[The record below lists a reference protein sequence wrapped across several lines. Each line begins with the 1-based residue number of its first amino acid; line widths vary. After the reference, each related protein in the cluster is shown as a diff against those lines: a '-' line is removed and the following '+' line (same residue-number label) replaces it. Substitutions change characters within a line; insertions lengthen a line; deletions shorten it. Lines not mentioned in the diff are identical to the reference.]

1 MEEEVECRII
11 LVQLILFV
19 GKPSSLRIAR
29 IMLVSTRYCL
39 DTVIYDNLQDL
50 EEQDSDHQQLES
62 GKCP

>member
-50 EEQDSDHQQLES
+50 EEQDSDH
-62 GKCP
+62 